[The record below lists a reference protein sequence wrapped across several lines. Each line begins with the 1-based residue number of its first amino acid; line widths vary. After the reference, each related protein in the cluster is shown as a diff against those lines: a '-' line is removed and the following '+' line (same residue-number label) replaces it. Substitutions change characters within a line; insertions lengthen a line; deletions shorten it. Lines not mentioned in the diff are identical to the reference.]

1 MNVADEKK
9 TRQIFTD
16 LIAPH
21 LVTQASDIKQTNI
34 TLLNIEKGI
43 GKLNGTVA
51 DHDKI
56 IDENLPHT
64 IVHCSQIETI
74 GKIRDNMISRK
85 AIVSAII
92 ITIPLAGAIFGII
105 SYFLN

>member
-34 TLLNIEKGI
+34 ALFKIEQHLEKI
-43 GKLNGTVA
+43 NNKIE

-56 IDENLPHT
+56 ITENLPHT
-64 IVHCSQIETI
+64 VAHCSQIETI
-74 GKIRDNMISRK
+74 KKIRDNMISRK

-92 ITIPLAGAIFGII
+92 IAIPLAGII
-105 SYFLN
+105 IGMISHFLK

>member
-34 TLLNIEKGI
+34 TLLKIEQHLEKI
-43 GKLNGTVA
+43 NNKVA
-51 DHDKI
+51 DHRKI
-56 IDENLPHT
+56 INENLPHT

-92 ITIPLAGAIFGII
+92 IAIPLTGAIFGII
-105 SYFLN
+105 SHFLN